1 MTFDTWTD
9 DAWTD
14 QNKCKDSRS
23 FIRANST
30 IDELKDTTPTKMF
43 VCGLGRENFD
53 YVVDINANIS
63 KNKEQERDLKFVDR
77 ELKLDVVDK
86 TVTQT
91 LNINKKNVTY

>member
-1 MTFDTWTD
+1 
-9 DAWTD
+9 
-14 QNKCKDSRS
+14 
-23 FIRANST
+23 
-30 IDELKDTTPTKMF
+30 MF

-63 KNKEQERDLKFVDR
+63 KNKGQERDLKFVDR